1 MLIDEQKLWGVWGQ
15 ANGIYSSWAA
25 SKGINYYL
33 FFVLYALDGQ
43 VAMTQKKICTCTGLT
58 KQTVNS
64 VIRSLKEEGYVELVP
79 GLEDRREKRVTL
91 TKKGTAYS
99 SELITSLRE
108 MERRALE
115 IMGSDRAQQ
124 MVENITLYNALL
136 EKEMLREAE
145 K

>member
-1 MLIDEQKLWGVWGQ
+1 MPTDEQKLWGVWGR

-43 VAMTQKKICTCTGLT
+43 EAMTQKKICTCTGLT

-79 GLEDRREKRVTL
+79 GLEDRREKRVIL
-91 TKKGTAYS
+91 TRKGIAYS
-99 SELITSLRE
+99 SKLITSLRE

-136 EKEMLREAE
+136 EKEMLRETE

>member
-43 VAMTQKKICTCTGLT
+43 EAMTQKKICTCTGLT

-124 MVENITLYNALL
+124 MVENITLYNTLL